1 VIARQTVLGASIGL
15 LASGCADPS
24 VASSRRL
31 EPQNKC
37 LSVRENPDPVKQRGF
52 IVMYKEGI
60 DPVATTT
67 SYAKKYSFTPR
78 IVYTR
83 AIRGFAAD
91 FTPKVLAGIRCEPEV
106 LLIEPDTPQDIK
118 DVLTQR
124 SVSRPSLTA
133 R

>member
-1 VIARQTVLGASIGL
+1 MFV
-15 LASGCADPS
+15 SGCAHL
-24 VASSRRL
+24 AA
-31 EPQNKC
+31 QNKC

-52 IVMYKEGI
+52 IVMYKTGVE
-60 DPVATTT
+60 PVSTTA
-67 SYAKKYSFTPR
+67 SFAKKYSFTPR

-91 FTPKVLAGIRCEPEV
+91 FTPSVLAGIRCEPEV

-118 DVLTQR
+118 DVLTER
-124 SVSRPSLTA
+124 SVPRPSLTA